1 MKRHEFNCTLLKER
15 LLGLI
20 FLKPKTKEEKQK
32 INGEINYIRNLL
44 ISEEFSEERNV
55 L

>member
-1 MKRHEFNCTLLKER
+1 MKRDEFNYTLLKER
-15 LLGLI
+15 LSGLL
-20 FLKPKTKEEKQK
+20 FLKPRTKEDKKK
-32 INGEINYIRNLL
+32 INGEIEYIRNLL